1 MTSNG
6 VDPNHMTA
14 EERLDEVAK
23 ILAAGILRLKAKQ
36 MVKKS
41 LKTEKVSLDVSP
53 EKRFHGPKPNPIG
66 EGA

>member
-14 EERLDEVAK
+14 EERLGEVAR
-23 ILAAGILRLKAKQ
+23 ILATGILRLKAKQ
-36 MVKKS
+36 LDKKP
-41 LKTEKVSLDVSP
+41 LKTEKVTLDVSL
-53 EKRFHGPKPNPIG
+53 EKRLHGPKPNPNG